1 MYDKFY
7 KIIKERRIE
16 IENTP
21 LDQPLRHDML
31 TSYIIASTPRDNNI
45 VKHDD
50 DDGDYLRP
58 MTDKEILGN
67 TLDTMGTGTDSVS
80 KNSFHQKSTTRIRY
94 LLFKSLGCEFI
105 LLYRISS
112 RTSSRSATTITTRI

>member
-50 DDGDYLRP
+50 DDADYLRP

-67 TLDTMGTGTDSVS
+67 TLDTMGAGTDTVS
-80 KNSFHQKSTTRIRY
+80 INSFIKKVLRV
-94 LLFKSLGCEFI
+94 
-105 LLYRISS
+105 
-112 RTSSRSATTITTRI
+112 